1 MHHGVQLL
9 GFFFV
14 LVQLLVQPQQA
25 VVQAALL
32 GAQRFVQGGVVQ
44 LGGGLAGVTRPAL
57 CKKFI
62 GLPYN

>member
-32 GAQRFVQGGVVQ
+32 GAQRLVQGGVVQ
-44 LGGGLAGVTRPAL
+44 LGGGLSGVARPAL